1 MRRQLTL
8 RVLGALSL
16 ALLGAVPLL
25 AQTQFASFTGTI
37 NSRDGN
43 PVPNVELAATNVAT
57 QVKHT
62 ARSNNDGIYTITAL
76 PIGTYKIRAEAQGFQ
91 AFETNVIRLESGQ
104 NARVDIL
111 MQLGVSESVEVVG
124 VTPILQT
131 QDAVV
136 GEVISEGTI
145 QGLPLNGRNFSQLS
159 LLLPGVITW
168 NPDSFTE
175 PKNFGSGRPMVN
187 GQREQ
192 ANNYI
197 LDGVDMNEVIDNLLP
212 YQPNTD
218 ALAEVRVDTNNVSA
232 EYGNV
237 AGAVIGSTIKSGTNE
252 FRGSAFEYWRDSSM
266 AANSWDNNRV
276 VPAAKKADLS
286 QHIFGATLGGPLIQN
301 KLFFFGDFQGFIRD
315 RPGELVRSVAPEAWR
330 QGDFSGVGVT
340 VVDPQTGQPFPGN
353 RIPQS
358 RFSPIAQSVLSN
370 QTLYPSPNRSG
381 DTENYVSPSSDKIR
395 TYQGDAKLDWTP
407 RPRIACSCAG
417 RTSTT
422 RPSRSAR
429 RSRATWR
436 ALRIRRSSG
445 WRRTGRAP

>member
-1 MRRQLTL
+1 MSRRLAVG
-8 RVLGALSL
+8 VLGALL
-16 ALLGAVPLL
+16 VALVGAVPLL

-37 NSRDGN
+37 ISKDGN
-43 PVPNVELAATNVAT
+43 PVPNVEVVATNVAT
-57 QVKHT
+57 QVQYK

-76 PIGTYKIRAEAQGFQ
+76 PIGSYKIRAEGQGFQ
-91 AFETNVIRLESGQ
+91 AVETNAIKLETGQ
-104 NARVDIL
+104 NARVDIQ
-111 MQLGVSESVEVVG
+111 MQLGVAESVEVVG

-192 ANNYI
+192 ANNYL

-218 ALAEVRVDTNNVSA
+218 ALAEVKVDTNNFSA

-252 FRGSAFEYWRDSSM
+252 FRGSAFDYWRDSSM

-286 QHIFGATLGGPLIQN
+286 QHIFGATLGGPLI
-301 KLFFFGDFQGFIRD
+301 KDRLFFFVSYEDFERTG
-315 RPGELVRSVAPEAWR
+315 PGSSRAPTSRARSTEPAPRGGSPATGCSAASAWR
-330 QGDFSGVGVT
+330 CSEGGSRGRRAGQPPPVV
-340 VVDPQTGQPFPGN
+340 VVDAVCTG
-353 RIPQS
+353 
-358 RFSPIAQSVLSN
+358 
-370 QTLYPSPNRSG
+370 
-381 DTENYVSPSSDKIR
+381 
-395 TYQGDAKLDWTP
+395 P
-407 RPRIACSCAG
+407 RR
-417 RTSTT
+417 
-422 RPSRSAR
+422 
-429 RSRATWR
+429 
-436 ALRIRRSSG
+436 
-445 WRRTGRAP
+445 